1 MNKTSK
7 GMQYFLPIVLLM
19 VCITSFA
26 ATFLNSPK
34 KQIAASEEK
43 PVKISLADPTIFYHD
58 HVYYLYGT
66 GGKDGF
72 LVYTSSDMKTWEG
85 PVGLRDGYAL
95 VKDDTFGSSGF
106 WAPQVFYRN
115 GKFYMAYTAN
125 ENIAI
130 AESNSPLGP
139 FMQHAVRPISGEGK
153 QIDPYVF
160 FDEDGKIYLYHV
172 RLKDG
177 NRLFV
182 AEMKDDLSDIKP
194 ETLKEC
200 LAATE
205 PWENTAIGSWPV
217 AEGPTVLKRNNLY
230 YLFYSANDFRNVDY
244 AVGYAVAPTPYG
256 PWKRS
261 DQNPIVSRNSIGQ
274 NGPGHGDFF
283 QDRKGDWLYVL
294 HTHHSDEVVAPRTT
308 GILSISFVEDASG
321 LDKVRVDTNSFR
333 FLFSRKVDNMVSHY

>member
-1 MNKTSK
+1 MNKVPQ
-7 GMQYFLPIVLLM
+7 GILYFLPFVLLL
-19 VCITSFA
+19 VYNTNFA
-26 ATFLNSPK
+26 TTFPK
-34 KQIAASEEK
+34 TKIKQIIVSEER
-43 PVKISLADPTIFYHD
+43 PATISLADPTIFYHD

-72 LVYTSSDMKTWEG
+72 LVYTSSDMKTWDG
-85 PVGLRDGYAL
+85 PVGVKNGYAL
-95 VKDDTFGSSGF
+95 VKDDSFGSSGF

-139 FMQHAVRPISGEGK
+139 FKQHAVKPISGEGK

-217 AEGPTVLKRNNLY
+217 AEGPTVLKRNALY
-230 YLFYSANDFRNVDY
+230 YLFYSANDFRNIDY
-244 AVGYAVAPTPYG
+244 AVGYAVAHTPFG

-261 DQNPIVSRNSIGQ
+261 NQNPIISRHSIGH

-283 QDRKGDWLYVL
+283 QDKKGDWLYVL
-294 HTHHSDEVVAPRTT
+294 HTHKSDKVVAPRTT
-308 GILSISFVEDASG
+308 GIVRVNFVDDASG
-321 LDKVRVDTNSFR
+321 IDKVGVDTNSFR
-333 FLFSRKVDNMVSHY
+333 FLFSRMVDSKVNPN

>member
-1 MNKTSK
+1 MNQTISK
-7 GMQYFLPIVLLM
+7 GIQCFLPIVLLL
-19 VCITSFA
+19 VCITIFA

-34 KQIAASEEK
+34 KQIAASEEM

-58 HVYYLYGT
+58 DVYYLYGT

-72 LVYTSSDMKTWEG
+72 LVYTSSDMKTWDG
-85 PVGLRDGYAL
+85 PVGVKDGYAL
-95 VKDDTFGSSGF
+95 VKKDAFGTAGF

-130 AESNSPLGP
+130 AESDSPLGP
-139 FMQHAVRPISGEGK
+139 FKQHEIKPISGEEK

-160 FDEDGKIYLYHV
+160 FDEDGKIYMYHV

-177 NRLFV
+177 NRLYV

-217 AEGPTVLKRNNLY
+217 AEGPTVLKRNNVY

-244 AVGYAVAPTPYG
+244 AVGYAVATTPYG
-256 PWKRS
+256 PWERS
-261 DQNPIVSRNSIGQ
+261 DQNPIISRHSIGQ

-283 QDRKGDWLYVL
+283 QDKNGDWLYVL
-294 HTHHSDEVVAPRTT
+294 HTHKSDNVVAPRST
-308 GILSISFVEDASG
+308 GIVMVNFVASTPRI
-321 LDKVRVDTNSFR
+321 DKVEINTNSFR
-333 FLFSRKVDNMVSHY
+333 FLFSRQGQ